1 MIRPVLG
8 WQADEAL
15 MNMSIFLAAESG
27 KGDEVAMSKASTD
40 SQPQRQ
46 DAACA
51 PHLFFLHQA
60 RAKWFD
66 GLLTPL
72 QL

>member
-1 MIRPVLG
+1 MK
-8 WQADEAL
+8 
-15 MNMSIFLAAESG
+15 MSIFFVADG
-27 KGDEVAMSKASTD
+27 RRGDEVAMSKASTD

-60 RAKWFD
+60 RPKWID

-72 QL
+72 KL